1 MNNTYADISCE
12 IIQDI
17 LPLYHD
23 EVCSEASK
31 RMIEEHIKHCNECEK
46 VLNALNKTDAFDEM
60 TLESTEVL
68 ERHAKREKNVAL
80 ITGIV
85 IASLLTLPI
94 IIAIMLTLPG
104 YSDWKTNAVLIS
116 AMLLVAGLTVVPLV
130 SKQKKFTK
138 TIIASTIALLLV
150 IFFTEIFFDN
160 GGLLRFFEIAFS
172 VIFGISLFFAPFVI
186 KQVELPDV
194 LKNQKGLLTMSW
206 DTVWFYLMIFV
217 FAIAYPASRKD
228 LVYVSTFFVIV
239 IWLIFAIIQYLKKN
253 VFIKAGIITCI
264 IGFWIAIG
272 NYLGWIVVYEYKFHT
287 QILIVTTLAGLLL
300 FVVGIIKN
308 KSK

>member
-46 VLNALNKTDAFDEM
+46 VLNALNKTDTFDEM

-80 ITGIV
+80 TTGIV

-138 TIIASTIALLLV
+138 TIIVSTIALLLV

-186 KQVELPDV
+186 KQAELPDV

-239 IWLIFAIIQYLKKN
+239 IWLIFAIIRYLKKN
-253 VFIKAGIITCI
+253 VFIKAGIITCF

-287 QILIVTTLAGLLL
+287 QILIVATLAGLLL

>member
-31 RMIEEHIKHCNECEK
+31 RMIEEHIKNCNECEK

-68 ERHAKREKNVAL
+68 KRHAKREKSVAL
-80 ITGIV
+80 TTGIV

-104 YSDWKTNAVLIS
+104 YSDWRTNAVLIS

-138 TIIASTIALLLV
+138 TIIVSTTALLLV

-172 VIFGISLFFAPFVI
+172 VIFGISLFFTPFVI

-194 LKNQKGLLTMSW
+194 LKNQKSLLTMSW

-217 FAIAYPASRKD
+217 FAIAYPTSRKD

-239 IWLIFAIIQYLKKN
+239 IWLIFAIIRYFKKN
-253 VFIKAGIITCI
+253 AFIKAGIVTCI

-287 QILIVTTLAGLLL
+287 QILIVATLAGLLL
-300 FVVGIIKN
+300 FVVGIFKN
-308 KSK
+308 KNK